1 VAKAATV
8 PYLDDHDDD
17 DATTCR
23 LPTFFWLEQEE
34 GKEEECSGVEVEVV
48 GADARHHQEQDDKNT
63 SDDGDIITT
72 TITSPPPRSRSSS
85 SFFEIKIIIFFHS
98 RFHSL
103 MRLLRSIEQAET
115 LKDDKN
121 HQQHQVRIDIFYDG
135 CISKDQEDNDNAA
148 VYHKLKL
155 LRSKHG
161 PMEIICREQHLGLK
175 ANVITAWQPAAA
187 AADLSTT
194 CDDDTKNPN
203 STNTTQYALFL
214 EDDLEVSPFF
224 LRFARDAII
233 HYGGLSLSSS
243 SSSPLSSSSEQ
254 QQQQQQQEGLL
265 GVSLFHELFSEVL
278 HDYVDVAVKQFV
290 KQRNP

>member
-1 VAKAATV
+1 
-8 PYLDDHDDD
+8 
-17 DATTCR
+17 
-23 LPTFFWLEQEE
+23 
-34 GKEEECSGVEVEVV
+34 
-48 GADARHHQEQDDKNT
+48 
-63 SDDGDIITT
+63 
-72 TITSPPPRSRSSS
+72 
-85 SFFEIKIIIFFHS
+85 
-98 RFHSL
+98 
-103 MRLLRSIEQAET
+103 
-115 LKDDKN
+115 
-121 HQQHQVRIDIFYDG
+121 
-135 CISKDQEDNDNAA
+135 
-148 VYHKLKL
+148 
-155 LRSKHG
+155 
-161 PMEIICREQHLGLK
+161 MEIICREQHLGLK

-254 QQQQQQQEGLL
+254 QQQQQQQQEGLL

-278 HDYVDVAVKQFV
+278 HDYVDVAVHEDCDDCGGDSCSSSSSSSGTARIRKHRSNNVPSLYIYQQAQSWGAVFFP
-290 KQRNP
+290 KEWRRFLEYYNNLPADFNPKLPFDTFINDWNPRTSWKKFLMCYMYDQGRYMIYPNLKHRFSFSQLQLYY